1 MKGVPQTAE
10 RVSQR
15 DASDNYV
22 FQRSLLAYLYAAERV
37 QGKVL
42 EIGTGS
48 GYGVEIIA
56 PHAESFLTIDKHAP
70 AQELLEGYP
79 NVEFR
84 QMNVPPLEGIESESV
99 DCVIS
104 FQVIEHIKDDISF
117 VREIERV
124 LRPGGRL
131 ILTTPNAPMSLTRNP
146 WHVREY
152 NKGELANLLGSFFE
166 QVEMLGVT
174 GNEAVQAY
182 YERNRASV
190 EQLMRWDVLDLQH
203 RLPRWLL
210 QWPYDLLNRWNRRKL
225 LHAAPDATTSIRM
238 EDYRVEAYCDDA
250 FDLFVVAEKR

>member
-56 PHAESFLTIDKHAP
+56 PHAERFVTIDKHAP
-70 AQELLEGYP
+70 AEELLEGYP

-84 QMNVPPLEGIESESV
+84 QMCVPPLEGIESESV

-104 FQVIEHIKDDISF
+104 FQVIEHIKHDKEF
-117 VREIERV
+117 VREVHRV
-124 LRPGGRL
+124 LRKGGVF
-131 ILTTPNAPMSLTRNP
+131 IVSTPNRPMSLTRNP

-152 NKGELANLLGSFFE
+152 SPEEFSALLDGEFE
-166 QVEMLGVT
+166 SVEALGVE
-174 GNEAVQAY
+174 GNEKVWEY
-182 YERNRASV
+182 YEKNRQGV
-190 EQLMRWDVLDLQH
+190 ERITRFDPLDFQH
-203 RLPRWLL
+203 RLPRWVLRI
-210 QWPYDLLNRWNRRKL
+210 PYDLLNRLNRRRL
-225 LHAAPDATTSIRM
+225 LRKNNDLTVGITTS
-238 EDYRVEAYCDDA
+238 DYSVVPVHERC
-250 FDLFVVAEKR
+250 FDLLYIAKK

>member
-56 PHAESFLTIDKHAP
+56 PHAERFVTIDKHAP
-70 AQELLEGYP
+70 AEELLEGYP

-84 QMNVPPLEGIESESV
+84 QMCVPPLEGIESESV

-104 FQVIEHIKDDISF
+104 FQVIEHIKHDKEF
-117 VREIERV
+117 VREVHRV
-124 LRPGGRL
+124 LRKGGVF
-131 ILTTPNAPMSLTRNP
+131 IVSTPNRPMSLTRNP

-152 NKGELANLLGSFFE
+152 SPEEFSASLGGEFE
-166 QVEMLGVT
+166 SVEALGVE
-174 GNEAVQAY
+174 GNEKVWEY
-182 YERNRASV
+182 YEKNRQGV
-190 EQLMRWDVLDLQH
+190 ERITRFDPLDFQH
-203 RLPRWLL
+203 RLPRWVLRI
-210 QWPYDLLNRWNRRKL
+210 PYDLLNRLNRRRL
-225 LHAAPDATTSIRM
+225 LKKNNDLTVGITTS
-238 EDYRVEAYCDDA
+238 DYAVVPVHERC
-250 FDLFVVAEKR
+250 FDLLYIAKK